1 MQSCIFLSCDFLTSS
16 LLQKK
21 LRTQISRHQRTQE
34 SLTQLCT
41 YSLSATRRM
50 RGSLVTLAF
59 LLTLAA
65 LHSEASEEPANN
77 QASCCFSFISRKIP
91 LRFVRDYDRTSE
103 LCLMPGV
110 IFHTKTGR
118 QICTNPSDAW
128 VQQYIRYLD
137 GKSN

>member
-1 MQSCIFLSCDFLTSS
+1 
-16 LLQKK
+16 
-21 LRTQISRHQRTQE
+21 
-34 SLTQLCT
+34 
-41 YSLSATRRM
+41 M

-77 QASCCFSFISRKIP
+77 QASCCFSFTSRKIP
-91 LRFVRDYDRTSE
+91 LRFVRDYDWTSE
-103 LCLMPGV
+103 LCSMPGV
-110 IFHTKTGR
+110 IFHTKKGR

>member
-1 MQSCIFLSCDFLTSS
+1 
-16 LLQKK
+16 
-21 LRTQISRHQRTQE
+21 
-34 SLTQLCT
+34 
-41 YSLSATRRM
+41 M